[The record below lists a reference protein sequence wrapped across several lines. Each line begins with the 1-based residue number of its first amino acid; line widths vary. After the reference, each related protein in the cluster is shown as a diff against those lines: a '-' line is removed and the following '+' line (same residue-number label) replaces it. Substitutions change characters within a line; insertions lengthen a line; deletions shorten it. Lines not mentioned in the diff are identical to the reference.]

1 MLAASV
7 AARREAPPLR
17 LEWRPNSSE
26 AKETNPL
33 SHDDVQQAFAQ
44 RFGGVRRVAM
54 SCERRPNGR
63 WSATV
68 ELESATAA
76 AHAVGCRQILIK
88 ERAVT
93 AEPVGAGEAEEGG
106 AQKKQRVE

>member
-1 MLAASV
+1 MPRARAARASLV
-7 AARREAPPLR
+7 AALPPDVSAEYKRESLV
-17 LEWRPNSSE
+17 
-26 AKETNPL
+26 L
-33 SHDDVQQAFAQ
+33 SK
-44 RFGGVRRVAM
+44 VRAVSRS

-76 AHAVGCRQILIK
+76 AHAVGCRQLLIK